1 MVNLLRQDLAQAFAI
16 TDKAAANNAGGV
28 ALWDMPPVY
37 SAAYNPI
44 VITRTQYL
52 FALDGQSASGEGLL
66 TDGTSTLY
74 PDPTPTTAIV
84 TIAETDGTR
93 RATLSAESFNGITT
107 FDVSAVVRLWFNE
120 QLATT
125 VNMPVIDRKLFVR
138 YRIEDADIDGEMQPF
153 MALNAVAQVGES
165 SNMGAYIGKIL
176 SRAPRL
182 ILYEG
187 YDGDYATLTEDGV
200 SRDTTSKNAV
210 RLLDESGNPILT
222 EDGMEIY
229 VIAAYGTEV
238 ARNCVPLSPFYVRW
252 INQLGGV
259 DYWMFEKYQQRTIGV
274 GSTERASTYVANPY
288 TANGNEH
295 TLALTA
301 EDSIRVGAGN
311 LTRGD
316 FEALR
321 QMPFSRLIEWWRPD
335 TQKWVRLNV
344 ESYSLQTPNTGRVFS
359 FEVELSLPKRYTQI
373 EIW

>member
-1 MVNLLRQDLAQAFAI
+1 MVNLLRKDLAQAFAI
-16 TDKAAANNAGGV
+16 TDKAAANEAGGV

-52 FALDGQSASGEGLL
+52 FALDGQSASGEGVL
-66 TDGTSTLY
+66 TNGTSTLY

-125 VNMPVIDRKLFVR
+125 NNMPVIDRKLFVR
-138 YRIEDADIDGEMQPF
+138 YRIEDTDIDGEMQPF
-153 MALNAVAQVGES
+153 MALNAVAQVGED

-182 ILYEG
+182 ILFEG
-187 YDGDYATLTEDGV
+187 YDGDYATLTDNGV

-210 RLLDESGNPILT
+210 RLLDDRGNPILT
-222 EDGMEIY
+222 EDGLEIY
-229 VIAAYGTEV
+229 VIAGHGTEV
-238 ARNCVPLSPFYVRW
+238 ERNCVPLAPFYVRW

-259 DYWMFEKYQQRTIGV
+259 DYWMFRKQQEFAPTV
-274 GSTERASTYVANPY
+274 KSTAMYERFVANPLDARSNRQSY
-288 TANGNEH
+288 AITTEH
-295 TLALTA
+295 TVTVGAEHIPAEFFDMLAWLPFSPFIEWYNEKLGKWVALTVA
-301 EDSIRVGAGN
+301 KYDGAIQTKDALHGMEITFN
-311 LTRGD
+311 LP
-316 FEALR
+316 A
-321 QMPFSRLIEWWRPD
+321 IN
-335 TQKWVRLNV
+335 TQ
-344 ESYSLQTPNTGRVFS
+344 F
-359 FEVELSLPKRYTQI
+359 
-373 EIW
+373 